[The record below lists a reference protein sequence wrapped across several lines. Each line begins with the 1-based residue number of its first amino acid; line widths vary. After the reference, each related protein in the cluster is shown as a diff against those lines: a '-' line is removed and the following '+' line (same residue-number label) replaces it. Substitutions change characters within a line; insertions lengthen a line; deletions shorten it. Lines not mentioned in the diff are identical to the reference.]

1 MSASQTKR
9 VPLVVSG
16 VVKRFGPRVVLD
28 DQALRVEPGEAVVL
42 RGPNGAGKSTLI
54 GCICGTV
61 IPDAG
66 TITIAGHDLQ
76 REPLVARAR
85 LRALPQE
92 VEVPAGLTGRELLA
106 FFADVHRDPT
116 GLERAAAFTELG
128 DALDRLATT
137 YSVGMRRLLAFATL
151 LPGEST
157 LWVLDEP
164 FAGLREAEMPR
175 LRSVLERLKGERL
188 AIVIIEHKLKV
199 LTTLSDYMYVLDQ
212 GKVISSGVPG
222 VVLNDPVVIEA
233 YLGSSHADVA

>member
-164 FAGLREAEMPR
+164 FAGVDEHGRARMLEELRGARRKGVGVLLAAHDRDAPEIAALGARE
-175 LRSVLERLKGERL
+175 VGLER
-188 AIVIIEHKLKV
+188 A
-199 LTTLSDYMYVLDQ
+199 
-212 GKVISSGVPG
+212 P
-222 VVLNDPVVIEA
+222 EA
-233 YLGSSHADVA
+233 